1 MKKSKL
7 ITIGCCLLGVAVCIL
22 FFVTGCKTA
31 QILSMGI
38 GLIGAAIG
46 RYINHKMITKS
57 EESLREYN
65 IREHDERNIFIEKA
79 SKSLTLEISVI
90 AMYVLSLIFY
100 LIGKA
105 YEGNIFIFTLCA
117 MVAIYLVCNVI
128 TVKKF

>member
-7 ITIGCCLLGVAVCIL
+7 ITIGGCLLGVVVCIL
-22 FFVTGCKTA
+22 YFVTGCKTI
-31 QILSMGI
+31 QILSMGS

-46 RYINHKMITKS
+46 RCINHKMITKS

-65 IREHDERNIFIEKA
+65 IKDHDERNIFIEKA
-79 SKSLTLEISVI
+79 SKSLTLEISIV
-90 AMYVLSLIFY
+90 AMYVLSLILY
-100 LIGKA
+100 LMGKA

-117 MVAIYLVCNVI
+117 ILAIYLVCHAV